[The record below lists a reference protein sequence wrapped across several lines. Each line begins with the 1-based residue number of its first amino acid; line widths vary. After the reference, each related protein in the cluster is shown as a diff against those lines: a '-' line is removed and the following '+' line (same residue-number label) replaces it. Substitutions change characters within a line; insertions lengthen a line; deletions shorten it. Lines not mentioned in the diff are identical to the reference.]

1 METLT
6 LYSNAIMVLLLLV
19 LALQSRFE
27 KETHRN
33 TFKYEKD

>member
-6 LYSNAIMVLLLLV
+6 LYSNGIMVLLLFL
-19 LALQSRFE
+19 LMLLSRFE

-33 TFKYEKD
+33 TWNYEKD